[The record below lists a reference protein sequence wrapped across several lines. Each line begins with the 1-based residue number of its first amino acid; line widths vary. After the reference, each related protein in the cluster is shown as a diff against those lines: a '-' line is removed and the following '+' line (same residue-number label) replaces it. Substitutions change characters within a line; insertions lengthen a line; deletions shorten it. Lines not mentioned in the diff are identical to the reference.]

1 MIYDFDYKVL
11 TQQLTPNIYA
21 FTQNISWINSIT
33 YPIHWLK
40 KRAFESIKKGVAA
53 NVYNNALTYSVGNT
67 VQYGQAIYEC
77 LQTSTGNLP
86 TNSDYWVLI
95 TLDWIGIDERV
106 LFSNSKLKFE
116 YALNKRFK
124 TVFRNPNSYTT
135 PRNSDIYISNVNNK
149 YSFVIGGSINNSS
162 TINTSTSSE
171 QVYSNSQL
179 GSGYSFSI
187 NVPIAI
193 YNLYSENI
201 IRFYAD
207 KINNA
212 GLKYTIITY

>member
-21 FTQNISWINSIT
+21 FTQNISWVNSIT

-40 KRAFESIKKGVAA
+40 KRAFEQIKKGVST
-53 NVYNNALTYSVGNT
+53 NVFNIALNYAVTNK
-67 VQYGQAIYEC
+67 VQYGQAVYEC
-77 LQTSTGNLP
+77 LKPSLGILP
-86 TNSDYWVLI
+86 TNSEYWVLI
-95 TLDWIGIDERV
+95 TQDWVGIDERV

-135 PRNSDIYISNVNNK
+135 PTNSDIYISNINNQ
-149 YSFVIGGSINNSS
+149 YSFIVGVSINNSS
-162 TINTSTSSE
+162 TILNNTSS
-171 QVYSNSQL
+171 QQIYSTANY
-179 GSGYSFSI
+179 GTGYSFSI
-187 NVPIAI
+187 NIPIAI
-193 YNLYSENI
+193 YNLFGENI

-212 GLKYTIITY
+212 GIKYTIITY

>member
-67 VQYGQAIYEC
+67 VQYGQSIYEC
-77 LQTSTGNLP
+77 LKPSIGILP
-86 TNSDYWVLI
+86 TNSEYWVLI
-95 TLDWIGIDERV
+95 TQDWVGIDERV

-135 PRNSDIYISNVNNK
+135 PTNSDIYISNINNQ
-149 YSFVIGGSINNSS
+149 YSFIVGGNINNSS
-162 TINTSTSSE
+162 TIFNNTSS
-171 QVYSNSQL
+171 QQIYSTANY
-179 GSGYSFSI
+179 GTGYSFSI
-187 NVPIAI
+187 NIPIAT
-193 YNLYSENI
+193 YNLFGENI

-212 GLKYTIITY
+212 GIKYTIITY